1 LKIGKPRSTKGLAT
15 FCAKIAQEKIASN
28 ILLMDME
35 IIETAPADYFVIAT
49 CDSDMQMR
57 AIIDLLKDVSREL
70 GMSKPKIEGME
81 NMQWVLI
88 DYFDVVMHLML
99 PEVREYYHL
108 EKLWG
113 DAKFMQLNE
122 SGNVV
127 AYRRKVQ

>member
-1 LKIGKPRSTKGLAT
+1 LKIGKPRSTKGLAV

-28 ILLMDME
+28 IVLLNLE
-35 IIETAPADYFVIAT
+35 EIETAPADYFVIAS

-57 AIIDLLKDVSREL
+57 AIIELLKDVSREL
-70 GMSKPKIEGME
+70 GMSKPKIEGTE

-113 DAKFMQLNE
+113 DAKFMRLSDE
-122 SGNVV
+122 GNVI
-127 AYRRKVQ
+127 ASKRKVQ